1 MDPILESKL
10 LGIGTP
16 YSGTNIE
23 RNELIGLIRRMIKEN
38 KYTVDYILNYVQSL
52 GYQYQMA
59 SDIFQELT
67 GMNPKVIVNSDE
79 YYQNPNFVPAM
90 TLAWGYKKSTKS
102 EAYYVVPFEYGY
114 SVMFK
119 NEKDVPES
127 QFQFITIDEAVN
139 KLKSLVTKVF
149 TINKI
154 ITDNCLDKEDI
165 QLNSNTVHNVNNP
178 YFSTPINEM
187 KQAYINKVIDE
198 SQFEKKAFRLVAEEK
213 ITTKE
218 AEDAMKWLDDLQK
231 ERNIE
236 ELENVEFGNIKNDD
250 KMKIQ
255 EENKQLEGSVLEFED
270 VVEEIYSTI
279 GDEYANKNKLRRLF
293 YKNKSFFKGLNKE
306 QAAERLYE
314 LYLGFSEN
322 EISGKD
328 KYVKKNKIKSS
339 KDLKVGDIVRTN
351 GSVWVKIK
359 EIINNEKAI
368 VEPIHKD
375 DIELN
380 KYPEGESIEFLDDLM
395 TEDDLQKQWKENYTY
410 SSLKKK
416 ARNWLVRLE
425 MTKEMNDLEKLVDE
439 NGEFDAEEDTP
450 VEFQELV
457 EKFCDKLFTYKDE
470 IAKKIGEDAA
480 SEFDDI
486 VTALKYDGPCSTDQF
501 NYMLNDLYDFCDNLS
516 IWLETHGRIEAS
528 LKKKAKKFKIM
539 LSIPFGKY
547 HLIDWEA
554 ESKEQ
559 AKKEFIDNNPYYAN
573 NKKGIISV
581 DEYKDTFNNNAS
593 LKKKISGTKD
603 YFEQVVSVIDE
614 DRKDY
619 LIAPISAGW
628 DEYQLDAY
636 IAEMEQSKDGLTSE
650 EETLIRQT
658 YEDYK
663 KDINASLKKK
673 AADKDI
679 ELDDI
684 KEKDVIKD
692 TIDEINDTDFNEL
705 VKEETPQE
713 YLEDESK
720 NEQVNKVNEKVSKI
734 IDEFTSKFDDFTKY
748 KLQMSTY
755 KLQILNQG
763 SNDTSLQPIEDTEL
777 NAQAIL
783 QIILT
788 IAPIEDLENSK
799 KALAIFSINKD
810 KVLFNGTLRM
820 EGNTFV
826 AFSEEGLDSIFTNDE
841 DKVDIT
847 DELI

>member
-90 TLAWGYKKSTKS
+90 TLAWGYKKGSKN

-114 SVMFK
+114 SIMFK
-119 NEKDVPES
+119 NEKDAPES
-127 QFQFITIDEAVN
+127 KFEYITINEAVD

-198 SQFEKKAFRLVAEEK
+198 SQFEKKAFQLVAEEK
-213 ITTKE
+213 ITVKE
-218 AEDAMKWLDDLQK
+218 ADDAMKWLDELKK
-231 ERNIE
+231 ERTEE
-236 ELENVEFGNIKNDD
+236 ELEDVEFGNIKNDE
-250 KMKIQ
+250 KMDLQ
-255 EENKQLEGSVLEFED
+255 EENKQLSGSNNFDEVYN
-270 VVEEIYSTI
+270 EIQTSI
-279 GDEYANKNKLRRLF
+279 GDEYANKNELRAIYF
-293 YKNKSFFKGLNKE
+293 KNKSYLKNLSNE
-306 QAAERLYE
+306 EAAQKLYE
-314 LYLGFSEN
+314 LYLGFSKN
-322 EISGKD
+322 DIRGKD
-328 KYVKKNKIKSS
+328 KYTKKNKI
-339 KDLKVGDIVRTN
+339 D
-351 GSVWVKIK
+351 
-359 EIINNEKAI
+359 
-368 VEPIHKD
+368 
-375 DIELN
+375 
-380 KYPEGESIEFLDDLM
+380 
-395 TEDDLQKQWKENYTY
+395 

-425 MTKEMNDLEKLVDE
+425 MTKEMNDLEKWVDE
-439 NGEFDAEEDTP
+439 NGEFSAEQDTP
-450 VEFQELV
+450 VEFEELV

-486 VTALKYDGPCSTDQF
+486 VTELKYDGPCSIDQF

-516 IWLETHGRIEAS
+516 IWLETHGRVE
-528 LKKKAKKFKIM
+528 
-539 LSIPFGKY
+539 
-547 HLIDWEA
+547 
-554 ESKEQ
+554 
-559 AKKEFIDNNPYYAN
+559 
-573 NKKGIISV
+573 
-581 DEYKDTFNNNAS
+581 
-593 LKKKISGTKD
+593 
-603 YFEQVVSVIDE
+603 
-614 DRKDY
+614 
-619 LIAPISAGW
+619 
-628 DEYQLDAY
+628 
-636 IAEMEQSKDGLTSE
+636 
-650 EETLIRQT
+650 
-658 YEDYK
+658 
-663 KDINASLKKK
+663 ASLKKK
-673 AADKDI
+673 AADEDV

-684 KEKDVIKD
+684 KEKDVMKD

-705 VKEETPQE
+705 VKEETPQD

-720 NEQVNKVNEKVSKI
+720 NEQVMKINEKVGKI

-748 KLQMSTY
+748 KLQMSSY
-755 KLQILNQG
+755 KLQVLNQG
-763 SNDTSLQPIEDTEL
+763 SSDTSLQPIEDTEL

-788 IAPIEDLENSK
+788 IAPAQDLENAK

-810 KVLFNGTLRM
+810 KVLFNGTLRTQD
-820 EGNTFV
+820 GFI
-826 AFSEEGLDSIFTNDE
+826 AFSEEGIDTIFSE
-841 DKVDIT
+841 DKAEDEIT
-847 DELI
+847 EDLI

>member
-10 LGIGTP
+10 LGVGTP
-16 YSGTNIE
+16 YSGTNME

-38 KYTVDYILNYVQSL
+38 KYTVDYILNYCQSL
-52 GYQYQMA
+52 GYQYIMA

-67 GMNPKVIVNSDE
+67 GMNPKVLVNNDE
-79 YYQNPNFVPAM
+79 YYQNPVFVPSM
-90 TLAWGYKKSTKS
+90 TLAWGYKKSTKN
-102 EAYYVVPFEYGY
+102 EAFYVVPFEYGY

-119 NEKDVPES
+119 NEKDAPES

-154 ITDNCLDKEDI
+154 ITDNCLENDDI
-165 QLNSNTVHNVNNP
+165 QLNANTVHNVNNP
-178 YFSTPINEM
+178 YFSSPINEM
-187 KQAYINKVIDE
+187 KQAFINKVIDQ

-231 ERNIE
+231 ERDIE
-236 ELENVEFGNIKNDD
+236 DFENVEFGNIKNDD

-255 EENKQLEGSVLEFED
+255 EENKQLEGSTLEFDD
-270 VVEEIYSTI
+270 VVDEIYTTI
-279 GDEYANKNKLRRLF
+279 GDEYADKNKLRRLF

-306 QAAERLYE
+306 QAAQKLYE
-314 LYLGFSEN
+314 LYLGFSKD

-328 KYVKKNKIKSS
+328 KYVKKNKITSS
-339 KDLKVGDIVRTN
+339 NDDYDKFEEEFENDFIIDDEN
-351 GSVWVKIK
+351 GVAWFPGYENYKITIENDYDK
-359 EIINNEKAI
+359 MKEKAFKI
-368 VEPIHKD
+368 
-375 DIELN
+375 
-380 KYPEGESIEFLDDLM
+380 
-395 TEDDLQKQWKENYTY
+395 WKKIN

-416 ARNWLVRLE
+416 ARNWLVKMNL
-425 MTKEMNDLEKLVDE
+425 TKEMNDLEKWVDE
-439 NGEFDAEEDTP
+439 NGEFDAEQDTP
-450 VEFQELV
+450 VEFEELV
-457 EKFCDKLFTYKDE
+457 GKFCDKLFTYKDE
-470 IAKKIGEDAA
+470 IAEKIGDDAA

-486 VTALKYDGPCSTDQF
+486 VTELKYDGPCSTDQF
-501 NYMLNDLYDFCDNLS
+501 NYMLNDLYDFCDNVS

-528 LKKKAKKFKIM
+528 LKKKA
-539 LSIPFGKY
+539 
-547 HLIDWEA
+547 A
-554 ESKEQ
+554 
-559 AKKEFIDNNPYYAN
+559 
-573 NKKGIISV
+573 
-581 DEYKDTFNNNAS
+581 DE
-593 LKKKISGTKD
+593 
-603 YFEQVVSVIDE
+603 
-614 DRKDY
+614 
-619 LIAPISAGW
+619 
-628 DEYQLDAY
+628 
-636 IAEMEQSKDGLTSE
+636 
-650 EETLIRQT
+650 
-658 YEDYK
+658 
-663 KDINASLKKK
+663 
-673 AADKDI
+673 DI

-684 KEKDVIKD
+684 KEKDVMKD

-713 YLEDESK
+713 YLEEESK

-763 SNDTSLQPIEDTEL
+763 SDDTSLQPIEDTEL

-788 IAPIEDLENSK
+788 IAPVEDLENSK

-820 EGNTFV
+820 EDGFV
-826 AFSEEGLDSIFTNDE
+826 AFSEEGLSAIFENE
-841 DKVDIT
+841 DKENEIT
-847 DELI
+847 DDLI

>member
-90 TLAWGYKKSTKS
+90 TLAWGYKKGSKT

-114 SVMFK
+114 SIMFK
-119 NEKDVPES
+119 NEKDTPES
-127 QFQFITIDEAVN
+127 KFEYITINEAVD

-198 SQFEKKAFRLVAEEK
+198 SQFEKKAFQLVAEEK
-213 ITTKE
+213 ITVKE
-218 AEDAMKWLDDLQK
+218 ADDAMKWLDELKK
-231 ERNIE
+231 ERTEE
-236 ELENVEFGNIKNDD
+236 ELEDVEFGNIKNDE
-250 KMKIQ
+250 KMDLQ
-255 EENKQLEGSVLEFED
+255 EENKQLSGSNNFDEVYEE
-270 VVEEIYSTI
+270 VETSI
-279 GDEYANKNKLRRLF
+279 GDEYADKNKLRMIYF
-293 YKNKSFFKGLNKE
+293 KNKSYLKNLSKE
-306 QAAERLYE
+306 DAAQKLYE
-314 LYLGFSEN
+314 LYLGFN
-322 EISGKD
+322 QNDIKGKD
-328 KYVKKNKIKSS
+328 KYTKKNKITSS
-339 KDLKVGDIVRTN
+339 DDSYDRFEEEFENDFMIDDEN
-351 GSVWVKIK
+351 GVAWFPGYENYKITIENDYDK
-359 EIINNEKAI
+359 MKEKAFKI
-368 VEPIHKD
+368 
-375 DIELN
+375 
-380 KYPEGESIEFLDDLM
+380 
-395 TEDDLQKQWKENYTY
+395 WKKIN

-425 MTKEMNDLEKLVDE
+425 MAKEMNDLEKWVDE
-439 NGEFDAEEDTP
+439 NDEFTADDDTP

-470 IAKKIGEDAA
+470 IAEKIGEDAA

-486 VTALKYDGPCSTDQF
+486 VTELKYDGSCSIDQF
-501 NYMLNDLYDFCDNLS
+501 NYMLNDLYDFCDNVS
-516 IWLETHGRIEAS
+516 IWLETHGRI
-528 LKKKAKKFKIM
+528 K
-539 LSIPFGKY
+539 
-547 HLIDWEA
+547 
-554 ESKEQ
+554 
-559 AKKEFIDNNPYYAN
+559 
-573 NKKGIISV
+573 
-581 DEYKDTFNNNAS
+581 
-593 LKKKISGTKD
+593 
-603 YFEQVVSVIDE
+603 
-614 DRKDY
+614 
-619 LIAPISAGW
+619 
-628 DEYQLDAY
+628 
-636 IAEMEQSKDGLTSE
+636 
-650 EETLIRQT
+650 
-658 YEDYK
+658 
-663 KDINASLKKK
+663 ASLKKK
-673 AADKDI
+673 AADEDI

-684 KEKDVIKD
+684 KEKDVMKD
-692 TIDEINDTDFNEL
+692 AIDEINDTDFNEL
-705 VKEETPQE
+705 VKEETPQD

-720 NEQVNKVNEKVSKI
+720 NEQVMKINEKVGKI

-748 KLQMSTY
+748 KLQMSSY
-755 KLQILNQG
+755 KLQVLNQG
-763 SNDTSLQPIEDTEL
+763 SSDTSLQPIEDTEL

-788 IAPIEDLENSK
+788 IAPAQDLENAK

-810 KVLFNGTLRM
+810 KVLFNGTLRTQD
-820 EGNTFV
+820 GFI
-826 AFSEEGLDSIFTNDE
+826 AFSEEGIDTIFSDDKAEDE
-841 DKVDIT
+841 IT
-847 DELI
+847 EDLI

>member
-90 TLAWGYKKSTKS
+90 TLAWGYKKGSKT

-114 SVMFK
+114 SIMFK
-119 NEKDVPES
+119 NEKDAPES
-127 QFQFITIDEAVN
+127 KFEYITINEAVD

-198 SQFEKKAFRLVAEEK
+198 SQFEKKAFQLVAEEK
-213 ITTKE
+213 ITVKE
-218 AEDAMKWLDDLQK
+218 ADDAMKWLDELKK
-231 ERNIE
+231 ERTEE
-236 ELENVEFGNIKNDD
+236 ELEDVEFGNIKNDE
-250 KMKIQ
+250 KMDLQ
-255 EENKQLEGSVLEFED
+255 EENKQLSGSNNFDEVYN
-270 VVEEIYSTI
+270 EIQTFI
-279 GDEYANKNKLRRLF
+279 GDEYANKNELRAIYF
-293 YKNKSFFKGLNKE
+293 KNKSFLKNLSKE
-306 QAAERLYE
+306 DAAQKLYE
-314 LYLGFSEN
+314 LYLGFN
-322 EISGKD
+322 QDDIKGKD
-328 KYVKKNKIKSS
+328 KYVKKNKI
-339 KDLKVGDIVRTN
+339 D
-351 GSVWVKIK
+351 
-359 EIINNEKAI
+359 
-368 VEPIHKD
+368 
-375 DIELN
+375 
-380 KYPEGESIEFLDDLM
+380 
-395 TEDDLQKQWKENYTY
+395 

-425 MTKEMNDLEKLVDE
+425 MTKEMNDLEKWVDE
-439 NGEFDAEEDTP
+439 NGEFSAEQDTP
-450 VEFQELV
+450 VEFEELV
-457 EKFCDKLFTYKDE
+457 GKFCDKLFTYKNE

-486 VTALKYDGPCSTDQF
+486 VTELKYDGPSSVDQF
-501 NYMLNDLYDFCDNLS
+501 NYMLDDLYDFCDNLS
-516 IWLETHGRIEAS
+516 IWLETHGRVE
-528 LKKKAKKFKIM
+528 
-539 LSIPFGKY
+539 
-547 HLIDWEA
+547 
-554 ESKEQ
+554 
-559 AKKEFIDNNPYYAN
+559 
-573 NKKGIISV
+573 
-581 DEYKDTFNNNAS
+581 
-593 LKKKISGTKD
+593 
-603 YFEQVVSVIDE
+603 
-614 DRKDY
+614 
-619 LIAPISAGW
+619 
-628 DEYQLDAY
+628 
-636 IAEMEQSKDGLTSE
+636 
-650 EETLIRQT
+650 
-658 YEDYK
+658 
-663 KDINASLKKK
+663 ASLKKK
-673 AADKDI
+673 AADEDV

-684 KEKDVIKD
+684 KEKDVMKD

-705 VKEETPQE
+705 VKEETPQD

-720 NEQVNKVNEKVSKI
+720 NEQVMKINEKVGKI

-748 KLQMSTY
+748 KLQMSSY
-755 KLQILNQG
+755 KLQVLNQG
-763 SNDTSLQPIEDTEL
+763 SSDTSLQPIEDTEL

-788 IAPIEDLENSK
+788 IAPAQDLENAK

-810 KVLFNGTLRM
+810 KVLFNGTLRTQD
-820 EGNTFV
+820 GFI
-826 AFSEEGLDSIFTNDE
+826 AFSEEGIDTIFSE
-841 DKVDIT
+841 DKAEDEIT
-847 DELI
+847 EDLI